1 MGNHQAGRSMVLTAT
16 ALAAQREKTGQ
27 SALEIL
33 DIACSEY
40 KGCDAEFDDS
50 CYEGPFH
57 DLLVEAFG
65 PHDSEDGDGFFEKII
80 EPFSKRYKLV

>member
-1 MGNHQAGRSMVLTAT
+1 MGNHQAGRAMVQIAT
-16 ALAAQREKTGQ
+16 ALAAQRVKTEQ
-27 SALEIL
+27 TALEIL

-65 PHDSEDGDGFFEKII
+65 PHDNKDEDEFFEKII
-80 EPFSKRYKLV
+80 EPFSKRYGLV

>member
-1 MGNHQAGRSMVLTAT
+1 MGNHQAGQAMVQIAT
-16 ALAAQREKTGQ
+16 ALAAQRAKTGQ

-33 DIACSEY
+33 DIACSDY

-65 PHDSEDGDGFFEKII
+65 HDEANEDELSEKII
-80 EPFSKRYKLV
+80 EPFSKRYGLV

>member
-1 MGNHQAGRSMVLTAT
+1 MGNHQAGRAMVLTAT

-27 SALEIL
+27 TALEIL
-33 DIACSEY
+33 DIACNEY

-50 CYEGPFH
+50 RYEGPFY

-65 PHDSEDGDGFFEKII
+65 PYDSEDEDEFFEKII
-80 EPFSKRYKLV
+80 EPFSKRYGLV